1 MKKLL
6 SIIMLVCIVM
16 SMCSVSAWAIGN
28 HGKPYDVND
37 QGFDTWTEAATYAA
51 GLQGDITVSFR
62 GEVTFAEGGTH
73 GVDQIFPT
81 TGKVSFVGLDNT
93 AVFKTTGAGIR
104 CLYQPGGLSFSNL
117 THVDASTPYSFD
129 RGFRYTEF
137 VGNVSF
143 TGVYFGANSGVRV
156 EAQNGI
162 FGNLQF
168 NSCFFEGTA
177 DEYGLWVAQGSA
189 TVNGCTF
196 SGNRA
201 IKACDEYAKGSP
213 VNLTVQNSSFSLNN
227 KAAVEADIY
236 SNNHQI
242 NLGPGNIYN
251 CNIINIENS
260 AKNVTMQPNLLAI
273 TPDSAQIVIN
283 NTLQLGINPV
293 GILSYDKQI
302 PVLWVSSDSNVAT
315 VDANGL
321 VTARAPG
328 QTTITAYMDNTSFGS
343 SCMVVVT
350 EAGAAPPAPNNPAPV
365 APAAPVVENVYYIP
379 ATDDNSNM
387 ALWSILALAL
397 LTTAFVTRK
406 RKTEN

>member
-6 SIIMLVCIVM
+6 SIVMLVCIVA
-16 SMCSVSAWAIGN
+16 SMCSVSAWAVGM
-28 HGKPYDVND
+28 HGKPYDVNGV
-37 QGFDTWTEAATYAA
+37 GFDTWADAKSYADT
-51 GLQGDITVSFR
+51 LLGDITVSFR

-81 TGKVSFVGLDNT
+81 PGKVSFVGLDNT
-93 AVFKTTGAGIR
+93 AVFKTTGSGIR
-104 CLYQPGGLSFSNL
+104 CIYQPGGLSFSNL
-117 THVDASTPYSFD
+117 THVDASTPYSYD

-156 EAQNGI
+156 EAQDGI

-168 NSCFFEGTA
+168 NSCVFEGTS

-213 VNLTVQNSSFSLNN
+213 VNLSVQNSSFSLNN

-242 NLGPGNIYN
+242 NLGPGNSYN
-251 CNIINIENS
+251 CNIINLENS
-260 AKNVTMQPNLLAI
+260 AKNVTLQPNVLAI
-273 TPDSAQIVIN
+273 TPESVQVVIN
-283 NTLQLGINPV
+283 NTIQLGINPA
-293 GILSYDKQI
+293 GLLSNDKPI

-321 VTARAPG
+321 VTACAPG
-328 QTTITAYMDNTSFGS
+328 QTTITAYMDNTSLGS
-343 SCMVVVT
+343 SCTVVVT
-350 EAGAAPPAPNNPAPV
+350 EAGAAPPVINPNNP
-365 APAAPVVENVYYIP
+365 APAAPVVEDIYYIP

-397 LTTAFVTRK
+397 LSTAFVTRK
-406 RKTEN
+406 RKNEN